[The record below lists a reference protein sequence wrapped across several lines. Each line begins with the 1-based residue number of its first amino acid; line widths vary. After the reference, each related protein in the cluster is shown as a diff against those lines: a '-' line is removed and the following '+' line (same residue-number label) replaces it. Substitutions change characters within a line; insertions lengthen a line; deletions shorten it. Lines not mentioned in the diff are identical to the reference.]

1 MKIIL
6 QGFIVLYFFIPG
18 WVLLLMSFTYK
29 ECDIDI
35 GDDFGILST
44 WPKPSPTLV
53 NSASPKKS
61 FNMSWAGYKHYFIVD
76 TESHRTSANR
86 KESSNRRWMSS

>member
-29 ECDIDI
+29 EGDTDV

-44 WPKPSPTLV
+44 
-53 NSASPKKS
+53 
-61 FNMSWAGYKHYFIVD
+61 
-76 TESHRTSANR
+76 
-86 KESSNRRWMSS
+86 

>member
-29 ECDIDI
+29 ECDSKLINYGDSDV
-35 GDDFGILST
+35 GDDFDILST
-44 WPKPSPTLV
+44 SFECWCPTL
-53 NSASPKKS
+53 
-61 FNMSWAGYKHYFIVD
+61 M
-76 TESHRTSANR
+76 
-86 KESSNRRWMSS
+86 